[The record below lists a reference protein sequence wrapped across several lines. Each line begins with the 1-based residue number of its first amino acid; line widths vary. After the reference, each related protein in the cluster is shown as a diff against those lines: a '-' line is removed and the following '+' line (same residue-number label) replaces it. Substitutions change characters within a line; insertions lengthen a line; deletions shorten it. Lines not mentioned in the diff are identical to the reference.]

1 MPPVFEFFYSTVVVY
16 PGVRSPLKIPKKKE
30 LALVDSLRH
39 CGIAEEMGLVGN
51 YSSVWLVVDQILTL
65 YWWCSLLCRTTTTW
79 NNILGANM
87 IGLFIR
93 YQLTWVF
100 GGVLTI
106 TDEQLLI
113 ILVFECFFVVKGEMG
128 VKLTL
133 KKNYFND
140 ELTIVETG
148 EPAVPL

>member
-1 MPPVFEFFYSTVVVY
+1 
-16 PGVRSPLKIPKKKE
+16 
-30 LALVDSLRH
+30 
-39 CGIAEEMGLVGN
+39 
-51 YSSVWLVVDQILTL
+51 
-65 YWWCSLLCRTTTTW
+65 
-79 NNILGANM
+79 M